1 MARPPWSYSRD
12 QLPLMVT
19 RARLKVDS
27 GMVLYIM
34 GALKVFTSGGPGLR
48 HTSVGKEVAGL
59 KLNEVRSDDGAGS
72 LASNRDQGRWD
83 VDAIVDAG
91 SRLLESKRSTVSG

>member
-1 MARPPWSYSRD
+1 
-12 QLPLMVT
+12 
-19 RARLKVDS
+19 
-27 GMVLYIM
+27 MVLYIM

-48 HTSVGKEVAGL
+48 HTSVGEEVSGL
-59 KLNEVRSDDGAGS
+59 KVNEVRSDDGAGS
-72 LASNRDQGRWD
+72 LVSNRHQGRWD